1 MRAAIFLAGMF
12 LLLSTSA
19 AAQGPAGVGSA
30 PGYFSTGA
38 HEENKWNIAV
48 GYQYNRDNLLGS
60 PFNTNGLNVS
70 AAHFFDRWFAIEAQ
84 LGAGLSGNTGQSS
97 APPNLTVKSIFAGA
111 GPRVAYRTHSRYE
124 PWVHL
129 LVGID
134 HYRFS
139 QTAGSLGSNSS
150 VAGLGG
156 GGLDYYLNPHV
167 AIRGGADVIVS
178 EFFSTN
184 QRSFQVVGGVVLGF

>member
-1 MRAAIFLAGMF
+1 MEAAG
-12 LLLSTSA
+12 SA
-19 AAQGPAGVGSA
+19 AVGAATGGSGGAAMGAKSGGGAGGGIDTNGKGQA
-30 PGYFSTGA
+30 YDP
-38 HEENKWNIAV
+38 
-48 GYQYNRDNLLGS
+48 YQYNRDNLLGS
-60 PFNTNGLNVS
+60 PFNTNGLNIS

-84 LGAGLSGNTGQSS
+84 LGAGLSGNTGKTS
-97 APPNLTVKSIFAGA
+97 APPNLTAKSIFAGA

-156 GGLDYYLNPHV
+156 GGMDVYLNPHM

-178 EFFSTN
+178 EFFSNN